1 MELQNSLCAQNLMIF
16 SLVQFVQIDIT
27 YWALGNLQ
35 KIESNEKRA
44 NLEPNGVLQFHL
56 YALTQVCR

>member
-1 MELQNSLCAQNLMIF
+1 MKRELQNSHSAQNLMIF

-35 KIESNEKRA
+35 KIESNGKRA
-44 NLEPNGVLQFHL
+44 NLEPN
-56 YALTQVCR
+56 